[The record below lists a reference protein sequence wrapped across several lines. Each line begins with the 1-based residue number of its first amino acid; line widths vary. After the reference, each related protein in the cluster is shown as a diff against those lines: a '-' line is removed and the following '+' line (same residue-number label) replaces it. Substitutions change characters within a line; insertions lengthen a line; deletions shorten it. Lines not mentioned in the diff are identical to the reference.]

1 MAEPTWP
8 PGPGAKEDKSGRR
21 SFPVKQIA
29 YFKPCGFGVVQ
40 VSDDWILTPRFQG
53 RQLDMPVVVII
64 LSVILGGAFLGLFGM
79 LLAVPFT
86 ACVKIYWQEVLR
98 ERLLAY
104 ADRH

>member
-40 VSDDWILTPRFQG
+40 VSDGGDRVRLGDLDSADEFAGALTDHSKGVAVFH
-53 RQLDMPVVVII
+53 VI
-64 LSVILGGAFLGLFGM
+64 GGAF
-79 LLAVPFT
+79 VDYR
-86 ACVKIYWQEVLR
+86 KIEFPVNSGHPA
-98 ERLLAY
+98 E
-104 ADRH
+104 